1 MPRRKVV
8 IKKKT
13 YPDSKYGSELV
24 GLFINKIML
33 SGKKSTAERCFYNA
47 MDTIKRKLKTD
58 PVEVFEKA
66 IENVKPMVEVR
77 SRRIGGATYQIPI
90 EVAPHRQLSL
100 TMRWI
105 ITFSRKRSEKTYA
118 NKLAGELMD
127 AYLNKGNSIKRK
139 EDTHKMAEANKAFA
153 HYKY

>member
-8 IKKKT
+8 IKKKNF
-13 YPDSKYGSELV
+13 PDSKYGSELV
-24 GLFINKIML
+24 GQFINKIML

>member
-13 YPDSKYGSELV
+13 FPDSKYSSELI
-24 GLFINKIML
+24 GQFINKIMF

-58 PVEVFEKA
+58 PTEVFEKA

-105 ITFSRKRSEKTYA
+105 INFSRKRSEKTYA

-127 AYLNKGNSIKRK
+127 AYQNKGNSIKRK